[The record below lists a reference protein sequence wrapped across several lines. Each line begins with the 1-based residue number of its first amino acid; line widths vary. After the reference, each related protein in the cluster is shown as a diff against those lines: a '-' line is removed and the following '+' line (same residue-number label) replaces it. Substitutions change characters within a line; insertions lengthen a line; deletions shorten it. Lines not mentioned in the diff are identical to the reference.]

1 MKETFR
7 ILSSFSALRVNMV
20 VASGLKRASHRQ
32 VERWEPVRRREEQH
46 VDLAAV
52 CMVWGGEGQGS
63 LHCIYAFPVD

>member
-1 MKETFR
+1 
-7 ILSSFSALRVNMV
+7 MV